1 MWLPLRL
8 ENKRMSVVQLSTTSD
23 LKTGHG
29 VPAGIELERFYDP
42 DTDQETMTINM
53 GPSHPSTH
61 GVLRLVLELN
71 GETVVKCTPHIGYLH
86 TGIEKTMENLSYYKA
101 LVITDRED
109 YLSNLCNNLAY
120 SMAVEKLM
128 NVSIPPKGQYMRVL
142 LNELER
148 IASHMLWLGTH
159 ALDIGAMSVFFYT
172 WQDRDRILEIKEHLS
187 GVRTKT
193 SWICPGG
200 LRGDAPTG
208 WLERVREFL
217 DYFPPRIAMYSGL
230 LTDNPIWVERTRGIG
245 VLSPEEAIAFG
256 MAGPSLRASGVPLD
270 LRKSNPYSSY
280 EEFDFDVAVGEY
292 GDVYDRYR
300 VRIEELTQSLRI
312 CNQAYT
318 KIVSLG
324 ANAPVRTS
332 DRKIAPPPREELDTS
347 MEALIHHFK
356 LYTEGYHPPV
366 GEAIGAVEGPRGEK
380 AYYIVSDG
388 SNKPYRVKIKG
399 PSFYNLQALPL
410 MVQGRMVAD
419 VVAMIG
425 SIDIVLGDID
435 R

>member
-1 MWLPLRL
+1 MT
-8 ENKRMSVVQLSTTSD
+8 LSLVRQSEF
-23 LKTGHG
+23 KSGKG
-29 VPAGIELERFYDP
+29 VPTGIELERYFDP

-61 GVLRLVLELN
+61 GVLRLVLELD

-101 LVITDRED
+101 LVLTDRED

-120 SMAVEKLM
+120 SLAVEKLM
-128 NVSIPPKGQYMRVL
+128 DVSIPPKGRYMRVL

-172 WQDRDRILEIKEHLS
+172 WQDRDLILEIKEHLS

-200 LRGDAPTG
+200 LRKDAPLG
-208 WLERVREFL
+208 WMERVREFL
-217 DYFPPRIAMYSGL
+217 DYFPRRIEMYDGL
-230 LTDNPIWVERTRGIG
+230 LTSNPIWVERTKGIG
-245 VLSPEEAIAFG
+245 ILTADEAVGFG
-256 MAGPSLRASGVPLD
+256 MAGPSLRASGVALD
-270 LRKSNPYSSY
+270 LRKTNPYSSY
-280 EEFDFDVAVGEY
+280 EEFDFDVCVGTI

-300 VRIEELTQSLRI
+300 VRIAELTESLKI
-312 CNQAYT
+312 CNQAWD
-318 KIVSLG
+318 KVREMG
-324 ANAPVRTS
+324 DAPVRTS

-380 AYYIVSDG
+380 AYYVVSDG

-399 PSFYNLQALPL
+399 PSFYNLQALPA

>member
-1 MWLPLRL
+1 MAVTDLALTPTSPAFDLPSARGA
-8 ENKRMSVVQLSTTSD
+8 TSAP
-23 LKTGHG
+23 T
-29 VPAGIELERFYDP
+29 GIEMERFIDP

-61 GVLRLVLELN
+61 GVLRLVLELD
-71 GETVVKCTPHIGYLH
+71 GETVRRCTPHIGYLH

-101 LVITDRED
+101 LVLTDRED

-120 SMAVEKLM
+120 SLAVEKLM
-128 NVSIPPKGQYMRVL
+128 QVEIPPKAQYLRVL

-172 WQDRDRILEIKEHLS
+172 WQDRDRILELKEHMS

-200 LRGDAPTG
+200 LRGDMPTG
-208 WLERVREFL
+208 WMKRCKEFL
-217 DYFPPRIAMYSGL
+217 EYFPPRIAMYEGL
-230 LTDNPIWVERTRGIG
+230 LTNNPIWIERTRGVG
-245 VLSPEEAIAFG
+245 VITAKDAISYG
-256 MAGPSLRASGVPLD
+256 MGGPSLRASGVNQD
-270 LRKSNPYSSY
+270 LRKTNPYTRY
-280 EEFDFDVAVGEY
+280 EEFDFDVAVGTY

-300 VRIEELTQSLRI
+300 VRLEELRQSHRI
-312 CNQAYT
+312 CLQAWD
-318 KIVSLG
+318 KVAALG
-324 ANAPVRTS
+324 KDAPVRTS
-332 DRKIAPPPREELDTS
+332 DRKMAPPPREELDTS

-356 LYTEGYHPPV
+356 LFTEGFHPPV
-366 GEAIGAVEGPRGEK
+366 GEAIGVVEGPRGEK
-380 AYYIVSDG
+380 AYYLVSDG
-388 SNKPYRVKIKG
+388 SNKPYRAKIKG
-399 PSFYNLQALPL
+399 PSFYNLQALPK
-410 MVQGRMVAD
+410 MCEGRLVAD
-419 VVAMIG
+419 VVAIIG

>member
-1 MWLPLRL
+1 MSAEL
-8 ENKRMSVVQLSTTSD
+8 EIPKDRAMP
-23 LKTGHG
+23 G
-29 VPAGIELERFYDP
+29 GIEVERMFDP
-42 DTDQETMTINM
+42 ETDQETMTINM

-61 GVLRLVLELN
+61 GVLRLVLELD

-101 LVITDRED
+101 LVLTDRED

-120 SMAVEKLM
+120 SLAVEKLLD
-128 NVSIPPKGQYMRVL
+128 VEIPIKGQYMRVL

-159 ALDIGAMSVFFYT
+159 CLDIGAMSVFFYT
-172 WQDRDRILEIKEHLS
+172 WQDRDLILEIKEHLS

-200 LRGDAPTG
+200 LRKDAPMG
-208 WLERVREFL
+208 WMARVKAFL
-217 DYFPPRIAMYSGL
+217 DYFPERIALYEGL
-230 LTDNPIWVERTRGIG
+230 LSNNPIWIERTRGVGIISG
-245 VLSPEEAIAFG
+245 PDAISMG
-256 MAGPSLRASGVPLD
+256 MAGPSLRASGVNLD
-270 LRKSNPYSSY
+270 LRKTTPYSSY
-280 EEFDFDVAVGEY
+280 EHFEFDVAVGQY
-292 GDVYDRYR
+292 GDVFDRYR
-300 VRIEELTQSLRI
+300 VRMEELRQSLSL
-312 CNQAYT
+312 CNQSWRAID
-318 KIVSLG
+318 KLG
-324 ANAPVRTS
+324 EKSPVRTS

-380 AYYIVSDG
+380 AYYVISDG

-399 PSFYNLQALPL
+399 PSFYNLQGLPKICE
-410 MVQGRMVAD
+410 GRMVAD

>member
-1 MWLPLRL
+1 MAVTDL
-8 ENKRMSVVQLSTTSD
+8 TTTDETFD
-23 LKTGHG
+23 LMPRGRAAASAPT
-29 VPAGIELERFYDP
+29 GIEMERFIDP
-42 DTDQETMTINM
+42 DTEQETMTINM

-101 LVITDRED
+101 LVLTDRED

-120 SMAVEKLM
+120 SLAVEKLM
-128 NVSIPPKGQYMRVL
+128 QVEIPPKAQYLRVL

-172 WQDRDRILEIKEHLS
+172 WQDRDRILELKEHMS

-200 LRGDAPTG
+200 LRGPMPPG
-208 WLERVREFL
+208 WMKRCQEFL
-217 DYFPPRIAMYSGL
+217 EYFPARIAMYEGL
-230 LTDNPIWVERTRGIG
+230 LTNNPIWIERTRGVG
-245 VLSPEEAIAFG
+245 VITAEDAIAYG
-256 MAGPSLRASGVPLD
+256 MGGPSLRASGVNLD
-270 LRKSNPYSSY
+270 LRKTNPYTRY
-280 EEFDFDVAVGEY
+280 EEFDFDVAVGTY

-300 VRIEELTQSLRI
+300 VRLEELRQSHRI
-312 CNQAYT
+312 CLQAWD
-318 KIVSLG
+318 KVEAQG
-324 ANAPVRTS
+324 ADAPVRTS
-332 DRKIAPPPREELDTS
+332 DRKMAPPPREELDTS

-356 LYTEGYHPPV
+356 LYTEGFHPPV

-380 AYYIVSDG
+380 AYYVVSDG

-399 PSFYNLQALPL
+399 PSFYNLQALPK
-410 MVQGRMVAD
+410 MAEGRLVAD
-419 VVAMIG
+419 VVAIIG

>member
-1 MWLPLRL
+1 
-8 ENKRMSVVQLSTTSD
+8 MSVAELEIPKD
-23 LKTGHG
+23 RAMPG
-29 VPAGIELERFYDP
+29 GIEVERFVDP
-42 DTDQETMTINM
+42 DSDRETMTINM

-61 GVLRLVLELN
+61 GVLRLVLELD
-71 GETVVKCTPHIGYLH
+71 GETVVACTPHIGYLH

-101 LVITDRED
+101 LVLTDRED

-120 SMAVEKLM
+120 SLAVEKLLD
-128 NVSIPPKGQYMRVL
+128 VEIPINGQYMRVL

-159 ALDIGAMSVFFYT
+159 ALDLGAMSVFFYT
-172 WQDRDRILEIKEHLS
+172 WQDRDLVLELKEHLS

-200 LRGDAPTG
+200 LRGPAPTG
-208 WLERVREFL
+208 WMARVAEFL
-217 DYFPPRIAMYSGL
+217 KYFPKRIEMYEGL
-230 LTDNPIWVERTRGIG
+230 LTNNPIWIERTRGIG
-245 VLSPEEAIAFG
+245 IVSATDAIALG
-256 MAGPSLRASGVPLD
+256 MAGPSLRASGVDFD
-270 LRKSNPYSSY
+270 LRKTNPYSRY
-280 EEFDFDVAVGEY
+280 EEFSFDVAVGRV

-300 VRIEELTQSLRI
+300 VRMEELRQSHSI
-312 CNQAYT
+312 CLQAHA
-318 KIVSLG
+318 KIAAMGES
-324 ANAPVRTS
+324 APVRTS

-347 MEALIHHFK
+347 MESLIHHFK
-356 LYTEGYHPPV
+356 LFTEGYHPPV

-380 AYYIVSDG
+380 AYYVVSDG

-399 PSFYNLQALPL
+399 PSFYNLQALPR
-410 MVQGRMVAD
+410 MCEGRMVAD

>member
-1 MWLPLRL
+1 MSAEL
-8 ENKRMSVVQLSTTSD
+8 EISKDRAMP
-23 LKTGHG
+23 G
-29 VPAGIELERFYDP
+29 GIEIERYLDP
-42 DTDQETMTINM
+42 ETDAETMTINM

-61 GVLRLVLELN
+61 GVLRLVLELD
-71 GETVVKCTPHIGYLH
+71 GETVVRCTPHIGYLH

-101 LVITDRED
+101 LVLTDRED

-120 SMAVEKLM
+120 SLAVEKLLD
-128 NVSIPPKGQYMRVL
+128 VEIPIKGQYMRVL

-159 ALDIGAMSVFFYT
+159 CLDIGAMSVFFYT
-172 WQDRDRILEIKEHLS
+172 WQDRDLILEIKEHLS

-200 LRGDAPTG
+200 LRGPAPTG
-208 WLERVREFL
+208 WMTRVKAFL
-217 DYFPPRIAMYSGL
+217 DYFPERIRLYEGL
-230 LTDNPIWVERTRGIG
+230 LSNNPIWIERTRGIG
-245 VLSPEEAIAFG
+245 IVTAPDAIAYG
-256 MAGPSLRASGVPLD
+256 MAGPSLRASGVNFD
-270 LRKSNPYSSY
+270 LRKDNLYSRY
-280 EEFDFDVAVGEY
+280 EDFDFDVAVGTY
-292 GDVYDRYR
+292 GDVFDRYR
-300 VRIEELTQSLRI
+300 VRMEELRQSLSI
-312 CNQAYT
+312 CNQAWE
-318 KIVSLG
+318 KIRELG
-324 ANAPVRTS
+324 ESAPVRTS

-380 AYYIVSDG
+380 AYYVVSDG

-399 PSFYNLQALPL
+399 PSFYNLQALPR
-410 MVQGRMVAD
+410 MCEGRMVAD
-419 VVAMIG
+419 VVAIIG

>member
-1 MWLPLRL
+1 MAASVAFNPNPLPLS
-8 ENKRMSVVQLSTTSD
+8 ETS
-23 LKTGHG
+23 LQRAKG
-29 VPAGIELERFYDP
+29 PAPGIEIERTIDP
-42 DTDQETMTINM
+42 LTNTENMVLNM
-53 GPSHPSTH
+53 GPQHPSTH
-61 GVLRLVLELN
+61 GVLRLVLELD
-71 GETVVKCTPHIGYLH
+71 GETVTKCTPHIGYLH

-101 LVITDRED
+101 LPLTDRED

-120 SMAVEKLM
+120 SLAVEKLM
-128 NVSIPPKGQYMRVL
+128 GVEIPPRAQILRVL

-159 ALDIGAMSVFFYT
+159 ALDIGAMSVFFYC

-208 WLERVREFL
+208 WMTRVKEFL
-217 DYFPPRIAMYSGL
+217 DYFPERIQLYQSL
-230 LTDNPIWVERTRGIG
+230 LTNNPIWIERTRNVG
-245 VLSPEEAIAFG
+245 VISAENAIAFG
-256 MAGPSLRASGVPLD
+256 MGGPSLRASGVNLD
-270 LRKSNPYSSY
+270 LRKTNPYSSY
-280 EEFDFDVAVGEY
+280 EQFDFDVAVGQY

-300 VRIEELTQSLRI
+300 VRIEELTQSHRI
-312 CNQAYT
+312 CVQAWERMPD
-318 KIVSLG
+318 G
-324 ANAPVRTS
+324 PVRTS

-356 LYTEGYHPPV
+356 LYTEGFHPPV

-380 AYYIVSDG
+380 VYYIVSDG

-399 PSFYNLQALPL
+399 PSFYNLQALPH
-410 MVQGRMVAD
+410 MVEGSMVAD
-419 VVAMIG
+419 VVAAIG

>member
-1 MWLPLRL
+1 MSASL
-8 ENKRMSVVQLSTTSD
+8 EK
-23 LKTGHG
+23 
-29 VPAGIELERFYDP
+29 VPQAGIEIERYLDP
-42 DTDQETMTINM
+42 ETAQETMTINM

-61 GVLRLVLELN
+61 GVLRLVLELD
-71 GETVVKCTPHIGYLH
+71 GETVVRCTPHIGYLH

-101 LVITDRED
+101 LVLTDRED

-120 SMAVEKLM
+120 SLAVEKLLD
-128 NVSIPPKGQYMRVL
+128 VAIPPKADYMRVL

-148 IASHMLWLGTH
+148 IASHCLWLGTH
-159 ALDIGAMSVFFYT
+159 ALDIGAMSMFFYT
-172 WQDRDRILEIKEHLS
+172 WQDRDRILELKEHLS

-200 LRGDAPTG
+200 LRGDAPQG
-208 WLERVREFL
+208 WLERVRAFL
-217 DYFPPRIAMYSGL
+217 DYFPARIELYEGL
-230 LTDNPIWVERTRGIG
+230 LTNNPIWIERTRGIG
-245 VLSPEEAIAFG
+245 MLSAEQAIAFG
-256 MAGPSLRASGVPLD
+256 MAGPSLRASGVAFD
-270 LRKSNPYSSY
+270 LRKTNPYSRY
-280 EEFDFDVAVGEY
+280 EEFDFDICVGTY

-300 VRIEELTQSLRI
+300 VRMAELWESLKICEQSY
-312 CNQAYT
+312 A
-318 KIVSLG
+318 KVVEMG
-324 ANAPVRTS
+324 AKAPVRTA
-332 DRKIAPPPREELDTS
+332 DRKIAPPPRAELDTS

-380 AYYIVSDG
+380 AYYVVSDG

-399 PSFYNLQALPL
+399 PSFYNLQALPQ
-410 MVQGRMVAD
+410 MCEGRMVAD
-419 VVAMIG
+419 VVAIIG

>member
-1 MWLPLRL
+1 
-8 ENKRMSVVQLSTTSD
+8 MSMTLARIPQSEF
-23 LKTGHG
+23 KAGQG
-29 VPAGIELERFYDP
+29 VPTGIELERYFDP
-42 DTDQETMTINM
+42 ETDRETMTINM

-61 GVLRLVLELN
+61 GVLRLVLELD

-101 LVITDRED
+101 LVLTDRED

-120 SMAVEKLM
+120 SLAVEKLM
-128 NVSIPPKGQYMRVL
+128 NVAIPPKAQYMRVL

-148 IASHMLWLGTH
+148 VASHMIWLGTH
-159 ALDIGAMSVFFYT
+159 ALDLGAMSVFFYT
-172 WQDRDRILEIKEHLS
+172 WQDRDLVLEIKEHLS

-200 LRGDAPTG
+200 LRGPAPTG
-208 WLERVREFL
+208 WMQRVRDFL
-217 DYFPPRIAMYSGL
+217 DYFPKRIEMYETL
-230 LTDNPIWVERTRGIG
+230 LTNNPIWIERTRGIG
-245 VLSPEEAIAFG
+245 IITPEDALAIG
-256 MAGPSLRASGVPLD
+256 VTGPSLRASGVVLD
-270 LRKSNPYSSY
+270 LRKHQPYSSY
-280 EEFDFDVAVGEY
+280 EEFDFDIAVGQI
-292 GDVYDRYR
+292 GDVYERYR
-300 VRIEELTQSLRI
+300 VRIEELRQTLRI
-312 CNQAYT
+312 ANQAWA
-318 KIVSLG
+318 KIN
-324 ANAPVRTS
+324 AMTENAPVRTA

-380 AYYIVSDG
+380 VYYIVSDG

-399 PSFYNLQALPL
+399 PSFYNLQALPK
-410 MVQGRMVAD
+410 MVEGRMVAD

>member
-1 MWLPLRL
+1 MAVDLLT
-8 ENKRMSVVQLSTTSD
+8 TTSE
-23 LKTGHG
+23 LQRAPST
-29 VPAGIELERFYDP
+29 PAGIEIERYLDP
-42 DTDQETMTINM
+42 VTDAETMTINM
-53 GPSHPSTH
+53 GPQHPSTH
-61 GVLRLVLELN
+61 GVLRLVLELD
-71 GETVVKCTPHIGYLH
+71 GETVRKCTPHIGYLH

-101 LVITDRED
+101 LVLTDRED

-128 NVSIPPKGQYMRVL
+128 AVEIPPRGQWMRVL

-148 IASHMLWLGTH
+148 IASHLLWLGTH
-159 ALDIGAMSVFFYT
+159 ALDIGAMSMFFYC
-172 WQDRDRILEIKEHLS
+172 WQDRDLILEIKEHLS

-208 WLERVREFL
+208 WMKRVKDFL
-217 DYFPPRIAMYSGL
+217 DYFPQRIDMFEGL
-230 LTDNPIWVERTRGIG
+230 LTNNPIWIERTRGVG
-245 VLSPEEAIAFG
+245 VISAEDAIAFG
-256 MAGPSLRASGVPLD
+256 MAGPSLRASGVNWD

-280 EEFDFDVAVGEY
+280 EKFDFDVAVGQY

-300 VRIEELTQSLRI
+300 CRIEEMRQSLRI
-312 CNQAYT
+312 CNQAWE
-318 KIVSLG
+318 G
-324 ANAPVRTS
+324 MPDGPVRTS

-356 LYTEGYHPPV
+356 LFTEGFHPPV

-388 SNKPYRVKIKG
+388 SNKPYRAKIKG
-399 PSFYNLQALPL
+399 PSFFNLQALPQ
-410 MVQGRMVAD
+410 MVEGRMVAD
-419 VVAMIG
+419 VVAVIG

>member
-1 MWLPLRL
+1 MSAEL
-8 ENKRMSVVQLSTTSD
+8 EIPKDRAMP
-23 LKTGHG
+23 G
-29 VPAGIELERFYDP
+29 GIEVERMFDP
-42 DTDQETMTINM
+42 ETDQETMTINM

-61 GVLRLVLELN
+61 GVLRLVLELD

-101 LVITDRED
+101 LVLTDRED

-120 SMAVEKLM
+120 SLAVEKLLD
-128 NVSIPPKGQYMRVL
+128 VEIPIKGQYMRVL

-159 ALDIGAMSVFFYT
+159 CLDIGAMSVFFYT
-172 WQDRDRILEIKEHLS
+172 WQDRDLILELKEHLS

-200 LRGDAPTG
+200 LRKDAPMG
-208 WLERVREFL
+208 WMARVKAFL
-217 DYFPPRIAMYSGL
+217 DYFPERIALYEGL
-230 LTDNPIWVERTRGIG
+230 LSNNPIWIERTRGVG
-245 VLSPEEAIAFG
+245 VISGPDAITTG
-256 MAGPSLRASGVPLD
+256 MAGPSLRASGINLD
-270 LRKSNPYSSY
+270 LRKTNPYSSY
-280 EEFDFDVAVGEY
+280 EHFEFDVAVGQY
-292 GDVYDRYR
+292 GDVFDRYR
-300 VRIEELTQSLRI
+300 VRMEELRQSLSL
-312 CNQAYT
+312 CNQSWRAID
-318 KIVSLG
+318 KLG
-324 ANAPVRTS
+324 EKAPVRTS

-380 AYYIVSDG
+380 AYYVISDG

-399 PSFYNLQALPL
+399 PSFYNLQGLPRICE
-410 MVQGRMVAD
+410 GRMVAD

>member
-1 MWLPLRL
+1 M
-8 ENKRMSVVQLSTTSD
+8 
-23 LKTGHG
+23 
-29 VPAGIELERFYDP
+29 
-42 DTDQETMTINM
+42 
-53 GPSHPSTH
+53 
-61 GVLRLVLELN
+61 LELN

-101 LVITDRED
+101 LVLTDRED

-120 SMAVEKLM
+120 SLGVEKLM
-128 NVSIPPKGQYMRVL
+128 AVSIPPKGQAMRVL

-172 WQDRDRILEIKEHLS
+172 WQDRDLILEIKEHLS

-208 WLERVREFL
+208 WMERVKEFL
-217 DYFPPRIAMYSGL
+217 DYFPARIAMYETL
-230 LTDNPIWVERTRGIG
+230 LTNNPIWIERTRGVGIIG
-245 VLSPEEAIAFG
+245 PNEAIAYG
-256 MAGPSLRASGVPLD
+256 MGGPSLRASGVNQD
-270 LRKSNPYSSY
+270 LRKTNPYSGY
-280 EEFDFDVAVGEY
+280 EEYDFDVAVGEI

-300 VRIEELTQSLRI
+300 VRLEELRQSHFIAR
-312 CNQAYT
+312 QAY
-318 KIVSLG
+318 KKVLDLG
-324 ANAPVRTS
+324 AKAPVRTS

-356 LYTEGYHPPV
+356 LFTEGFHPPV

-380 AYYIVSDG
+380 AYYLVSDG
-388 SNKPYRVKIKG
+388 SNKPYRAKIKG

-410 MVQGRMVAD
+410 MVQNRLVAD
-419 VVAMIG
+419 VVAIIG

>member
-1 MWLPLRL
+1 
-8 ENKRMSVVQLSTTSD
+8 MSTVELSTTKD
-23 LKTGHG
+23 LTRAHG
-29 VPAGIELERFYDP
+29 VPAGIELNRYIDP
-42 DTDQETMTINM
+42 ETDQETMTINM

-61 GVLRLVLELN
+61 GVLRLVLELD

-101 LVITDRED
+101 LVLTDRED

-128 NVSIPPKGQYMRVL
+128 DVAIPMKAQYLRVL

-148 IASHMLWLGTH
+148 IASHLLWLGTH
-159 ALDIGAMSVFFYT
+159 CLDIGAMSIFFYT

-200 LRGDAPTG
+200 LRGPAPQG
-208 WLERVREFL
+208 WMERVKEFL
-217 DYFPPRIAMYSGL
+217 AYFPPRIQMYEDL
-230 LTDNPIWVERTRGIG
+230 LSNNPIWIERTRGVGIITA
-245 VLSPEEAIAFG
+245 EDAIAFG
-256 MAGPSLRASGVPLD
+256 MGGPSLRASGVNLD
-270 LRKSNPYSSY
+270 LRKANPYSSY
-280 EEFDFDVAVGEY
+280 EEFDFDVAVGTY
-292 GDVYDRYR
+292 GDVFERYR
-300 VRIEELTQSLRI
+300 VRMEEFRQSMRIATQAWDKV
-312 CNQAYT
+312 N
-318 KIVSLG
+318 SLG
-324 ANAPVRTS
+324 PDAPVRTS
-332 DRKIAPPPREELDTS
+332 DRKMAPPPREELDTS

-356 LYTEGYHPPV
+356 IYTEGYHPPV

-380 AYYIVSDG
+380 AYYVVSDG
-388 SNKPYRVKIKG
+388 GNKPYRVKIKG
-399 PSFYNLQALPL
+399 PSFYNLQALPR
-410 MVQGRMVAD
+410 MCEGRMVAD